1 MAKFSQQFLANLG
14 RPQMAESLFGL
25 GSAIGSLPAQA
36 KAKAKQEQFNKIMD
50 LANRAMVTNDPV
62 NLGRA
67 RRQLQELGFTEEA
80 NRLTQAQMQAEQKQK
95 DQAMQAEMSK
105 YTPGSPEYNAAL
117 ARQQVGKGMFTEA
130 AATGATAA
138 AQQQAATKAA
148 EDTATRSRLMG
159 AALKKAR
166 DDKAIEN
173 YSAEAAR
180 ITSMSAEELKKY
192 LTPKDKE
199 SKLFQLSAGM
209 SLVDEKGNVIAERGF
224 KEEAPAKPKYDIK
237 IVGEKGSEKV
247 LSFKDGKLISTT
259 DYTGPKEG
267 ETEEAARKRVQAV
280 PELVTNIAKIEA
292 LLAKDE
298 IPDGLWAQLTRN
310 IGGTEAL
317 DVEAQY
323 QQIKNFLGLEQIA
336 VLKELGGGSTGLGA
350 VSNLELQSLQNSI
363 ATLNT
368 IIDEDLQREALTKI
382 KNHMIAL
389 RNMAQG
395 QDFSYAINW
404 DTPEYISQGFSSVT
418 KDNKK
423 VVFFTDPVSNDK
435 FVFDQEKQQFVP
447 F

>member
-1 MAKFSQQFLANLG
+1 MAKFSQEFL
-14 RPQMAESLFGL
+14 RQMASPMGSVQGGL
-25 GSAIGSLPAQA
+25 LSAVGGAATLPQ
-36 KAKAKQEQFNKIMD
+36 
-50 LANRAMVTNDPV
+50 
-62 NLGRA
+62 
-67 RRQLQELGFTEEA
+67 QLQKEQQRQTEIS
-80 NRLTQAQMQAEQKQK
+80 
-95 DQAMQAEMSK
+95 EMSK
-105 YTPGSPEYNAAL
+105 YTPGTPEYDAAR
-117 ARQQVGKGMFTEA
+117 ARILQGKGMFTEA
-130 AATGATAA
+130 GVAGASAEQGKKAA
-138 AQQQAATKAA
+138 ALAA
-148 EDTATRSRLMG
+148 EEKARRGRLMG
-159 AALKKAR
+159 QALQK
-166 DDKAIEN
+166 
-173 YSAEAAR
+173 AAR
-180 ITSMSAEELKKY
+180 SDDPANNAARVRNMTAEQLMEY
-192 LTPKDKE
+192 LTPKEK
-199 SKLFQLSAGM
+199 KLYSLSAGM
-209 SLVDEKGNVIAERGF
+209 ALVDEEGNVKAERGF
-224 KEEAPAKPKYDIK
+224 KQEAPAKPTYDIK

-267 ETEEAARKRVQAV
+267 ESEEAARRRVSAV

-317 DVEAQY
+317 DVESQY

-382 KNHMIAL
+382 KNHLTNL

-395 QDFSYAINW
+395 QDFSSAINW

>member
-1 MAKFSQQFLANLG
+1 VAKFSQEFL
-14 RPQMAESLFGL
+14 RQMASPMGSVQGGL
-25 GSAIGSLPAQA
+25 LSAVGGAATLPQ
-36 KAKAKQEQFNKIMD
+36 
-50 LANRAMVTNDPV
+50 
-62 NLGRA
+62 
-67 RRQLQELGFTEEA
+67 QLQE
-80 NRLTQAQMQAEQKQK
+80 RQKA
-95 DQAMQAEMSK
+95 QAMQAEMSK
-105 YTPGSPEYNAAL
+105 YTPGTPEYNAAL

-130 AATGATAA
+130 GATGQAA
-138 AQQQAATKAA
+138 IKGQQAVAQAA
-148 EDTATRSRLMG
+148 EEKARKGRLMGQALQKATRSDDPAGNTARVRNMTAEQLM
-159 AALKKAR
+159 
-166 DDKAIEN
+166 E
-173 YSAEAAR
+173 
-180 ITSMSAEELKKY
+180 Y
-192 LTPKDKE
+192 LTPKEK
-199 SKLFQLSAGM
+199 KLYSLSAGM
-209 SLVDEKGNVIAERGF
+209 ALVDEEGNLKAERGF
-224 KEEAPAKPKYDIK
+224 KQEAPPKPAYEIK

-247 LSFKDGKLISTT
+247 LSFKDGELISTT

-267 ETEEAARKRVQAV
+267 ETEEAARRRVKAV
-280 PELVTNIAKIEA
+280 PELVTNIAKIDA

-382 KNHMIAL
+382 RNHMIAL

-395 QDFSYAINW
+395 QDFSSAINW

-423 VVFFTDPVSNDK
+423 TVFFTDPVSNDK
-435 FVFDQEKQQFVP
+435 FVFDQDKQQFIP

>member
-1 MAKFSQQFLANLG
+1 MA
-14 RPQMAESLFGL
+14 
-25 GSAIGSLPAQA
+25 
-36 KAKAKQEQFNKIMD
+36 
-50 LANRAMVTNDPV
+50 
-62 NLGRA
+62 
-67 RRQLQELGFTEEA
+67 
-80 NRLTQAQMQAEQKQK
+80 
-95 DQAMQAEMSK
+95 K

-130 AATGATAA
+130 GATGAAA
-138 AQQQAATKAA
+138 IQQQQAATKAA
-148 EDTATRSRLMG
+148 EEKARKSRLMG

-166 DDKAIEN
+166 DDESIEN
-173 YSAEAAR
+173 YSSEAAR
-180 ITSMSAEELKKY
+180 ITSMSEEELQQY
-192 LTPKDKE
+192 LTPKEK
-199 SKLFQLSAGM
+199 KIFQGTPGM
-209 SLVDEKGNVIAERGF
+209 ALLDEKGQMIGQQVPF
-224 KEEAPAKPKYDIK
+224 KQEAPAKPAYDIK
-237 IVGEKGSEKV
+237 IVGEKGSEQV

-267 ETEEAARKRVQAV
+267 ETEEAARRRVQAV
-280 PELVTNIAKIEA
+280 PELVTNIAKLEA
-292 LLAKDE
+292 LIDRDE
-298 IPDGLWAQLTRN
+298 LPDGLWAQLTRN

-350 VSNLELQSLQNSI
+350 VSNLELQALQNSI

-368 IIDEDLQREALTKI
+368 IVDKDLQKEALIKI
-382 KNHMIAL
+382 KNHLTVLKNLAL
-389 RNMAQG
+389 GQG
-395 QDFSYAINW
+395 FSDAVNW

>member
-1 MAKFSQQFLANLG
+1 VAKFSQEFL
-14 RPQMAESLFGL
+14 RQMASPMGSVQGGL
-25 GSAIGSLPAQA
+25 LSAVGGAATLPQQLRERE
-36 KAKAKQEQFNKIMD
+36 KA
-50 LANRAMVTNDPV
+50 
-62 NLGRA
+62 
-67 RRQLQELGFTEEA
+67 
-80 NRLTQAQMQAEQKQK
+80 
-95 DQAMQAEMSK
+95 QAMQAEMAK

-130 AATGATAA
+130 GATGATAIQ
-138 AQQQAATKAA
+138 QQQAATKATEEKA
-148 EDTATRSRLMG
+148 RKGRLMA
-159 AALKKAR
+159 AALKKAAR
-166 DDKAIEN
+166 SNDPGGNEARVRN
-173 YSAEAAR
+173 MTAEQLMA
-180 ITSMSAEELKKY
+180 Y
-192 LTPKDKE
+192 LTPKEK
-199 SKLFQLSAGM
+199 KLYSLSAGM
-209 SLVDEKGNVIAERGF
+209 ALVDEEGNLKAERGF

-237 IVGEKGSEKV
+237 IVGEKGSEQV
-247 LSFKDGKLISTT
+247 LTFKDGKLISTT

-317 DVEAQY
+317 DVESQY

-395 QDFSYAINW
+395 QDFSSAINW

>member
-1 MAKFSQQFLANLG
+1 MAKFSQEFL
-14 RPQMAESLFGL
+14 RQMASPMGSVQGGL
-25 GSAIGSLPAQA
+25 LSAVGGAATLPQQLRERE
-36 KAKAKQEQFNKIMD
+36 KAK
-50 LANRAMVTNDPV
+50 
-62 NLGRA
+62 
-67 RRQLQELGFTEEA
+67 
-80 NRLTQAQMQAEQKQK
+80 
-95 DQAMQAEMSK
+95 AMQAEMAK

-130 AATGATAA
+130 GATGAAA
-138 AQQQAATKAA
+138 IQQQQAATKAA
-148 EDTATRSRLMG
+148 EEKARRGRLMG
-159 AALKKAR
+159 QALQK
-166 DDKAIEN
+166 
-173 YSAEAAR
+173 AAR
-180 ITSMSAEELKKY
+180 SDDPANNAARVRNMTSEQLMEY
-192 LTPKDKE
+192 LTPKEK
-199 SKLFQLSAGM
+199 KIYQGTPGM
-209 SLVDEKGNVIAERGF
+209 ALLDEKGNIIGQQVPF
-224 KEEAPAKPKYDIK
+224 KEEAPAKPVYDVK
-237 IVGEKGSEKV
+237 IVGEKGSEQV

-267 ETEEAARKRVQAV
+267 ESEEAARRRVSAV

-317 DVEAQY
+317 DVESQY

>member
-1 MAKFSQQFLANLG
+1 
-14 RPQMAESLFGL
+14 
-25 GSAIGSLPAQA
+25 
-36 KAKAKQEQFNKIMD
+36 
-50 LANRAMVTNDPV
+50 
-62 NLGRA
+62 
-67 RRQLQELGFTEEA
+67 
-80 NRLTQAQMQAEQKQK
+80 
-95 DQAMQAEMSK
+95 
-105 YTPGSPEYNAAL
+105 
-117 ARQQVGKGMFTEA
+117 
-130 AATGATAA
+130 
-138 AQQQAATKAA
+138 
-148 EDTATRSRLMG
+148 
-159 AALKKAR
+159 
-166 DDKAIEN
+166 
-173 YSAEAAR
+173 
-180 ITSMSAEELKKY
+180 
-192 LTPKDKE
+192 
-199 SKLFQLSAGM
+199 
-209 SLVDEKGNVIAERGF
+209 
-224 KEEAPAKPKYDIK
+224 
-237 IVGEKGSEKV
+237 
-247 LSFKDGKLISTT
+247 
-259 DYTGPKEG
+259 
-267 ETEEAARKRVQAV
+267 
-280 PELVTNIAKIEA
+280 

-317 DVEAQY
+317 DVESQY